1 MDTLPAVVA
10 LGVMLVLVTA
20 VGVAFLTRQR
30 ALAKRIGSFECMLR
44 HLGEGQSWRVGTAQY
59 AAGRLMWWNAISLSP
74 RPAHA
79 WARDE
84 LHLVG
89 RTPLAQQ
96 DDAGHELFA
105 VDCTHLQEVFQLIM
119 SASAY
124 AGLVSWLES
133 RPSGSRR

>member
-1 MDTLPAVVA
+1 MDTLPAVIA
-10 LGVMLVLVTA
+10 LGVMLVLVT
-20 VGVAFLTRQR
+20 VVVVAFLTRQR

-44 HLGEGQSWRVGTAQY
+44 HFGEGQSWRVGTAQY
-59 AAGRLMWWNAISLSP
+59 ASGRLMWWNAISLSP

-79 WARDE
+79 WARHE

-89 RTPLAQQ
+89 RAPLSQR
-96 DDAGHELFA
+96 DEAGDELFA
-105 VDCTHLQEVFQLIM
+105 VDCTHVQEVFQLIM

-133 RPSGSRR
+133 RPSTVRR